1 MSQERI
7 VESLLGKT
15 TEKKKS
21 RMPARLDF
29 LQSATGLFLA
39 IFMIFHMLF
48 VSTILISKDFMLSV
62 TKAFELSFI
71 FEGGSTIP
79 VFITILIVFIIFIF
93 HAFLA
98 LRKFPISYREYLRLK
113 THSNLM
119 KHGDT
124 KLWIIQVGT
133 GFALFFLG
141 SVHLYIMLT
150 NPGNIGPY
158 ASSDRVY
165 SDMMWPL
172 YIMLL
177 AAVEFHGAIGLY
189 RLSVKWGWF
198 DGDDPKATR
207 KKLKKIKNI
216 LTWFFLILGFT
227 TLFAYMKIGYE
238 HRHNV
243 GERYVPT
250 TAVYQIDKKVEVA

>member
-1 MSQERI
+1 MSKDNI
-7 VESLLGKT
+7 IESLTGKT
-15 TEKKKS
+15 MKKHKS
-21 RMPARLDF
+21 RIPARLDF

-39 IFMIFHMLF
+39 VFMIFHMLF

-71 FEGGSTIP
+71 FEGGSSIP
-79 VFITILIVFIIFIF
+79 VFISILVVFIIFIF

-98 LRKFPISYREYLRLK
+98 MRKFPISYREALRLK
-113 THSNLM
+113 THSDLM
-119 KHGDT
+119 NHGDT
-124 KLWIIQVGT
+124 KLWIIQVIT

-165 SDMMWPL
+165 SDFMWPL
-172 YIMLL
+172 YILL
-177 AAVEFHGAIGLY
+177 LVAVEFHGAIGLY

-198 DGDDPKATR
+198 EGDDPKESR
-207 KKLKKIKNI
+207 KQLKKAKW
-216 LTWFFLILGFT
+216 LLSGVMLILGT
-227 TLFAYMKIGYE
+227 ATLIAYMKIGAE
-238 HRHNV
+238 HQANY
-243 GERYVPT
+243 GERYT
-250 TAVYQIDKKVEVA
+250 NQVEVQNAH

>member
-1 MSQERI
+1 MSKDHI
-7 VESLLGKT
+7 VESLTGKT
-15 TEKKKS
+15 MKKHKS
-21 RMPARLDF
+21 RIPAKLDF

-71 FEGGSTIP
+71 FEGGSSVP
-79 VFITILIVFIIFIF
+79 VFISILVVFIIFIF

-98 LRKFPISYREYLRLK
+98 MRKFPISYREALRLK
-113 THSNLM
+113 THSDLM
-119 KHGDT
+119 NHGDT
-124 KLWIIQVGT
+124 KLWMIQVVT

-165 SDMMWPL
+165 SDLMWPL
-172 YIMLL
+172 YILL
-177 AAVEFHGAIGLY
+177 LIAVEFHGAIGLY

-198 DGDDPKATR
+198 EGNDPKESR
-207 KKLKKIKNI
+207 KQLKKAKWI
-216 LTWFFLILGFT
+216 LSGVMLTLGAATLI
-227 TLFAYMKIGYE
+227 AYMKIGAE
-238 HRHNV
+238 HQANY
-243 GERYVPT
+243 GERYT
-250 TAVYQIDKKVEVA
+250 SQVEVQNAH

>member
-1 MSQERI
+1 MSKENV

-15 TEKKKS
+15 TQKKKS
-21 RMPARLDF
+21 RIPARLDF

-71 FEGGSTIP
+71 FEGGSSIP
-79 VFITILIVFIIFIF
+79 VFITILVVFIIFIF

-98 LRKFPISYREYLRLK
+98 MRKFPVSYREFLRLK
-113 THSNLM
+113 THSALM
-119 KHGDT
+119 NHGDT

-165 SDMMWPL
+165 SDWMWPL

-177 AAVEFHGAIGLY
+177 VAVEFHGAIGLY

-198 DGDDPKATR
+198 EGDDPKKSRAR
-207 KKLKKIKNI
+207 LKKAKWI
-216 LTWFFLILGFT
+216 LSGVMLTLGAATLI
-227 TLFAYMKIGYE
+227 AYMKIGAE
-238 HRHNV
+238 HQANY
-243 GERYVPT
+243 GERYTP
-250 TAVYQIDKKVEVA
+250 QVEVQHAH

>member
-1 MSQERI
+1 MIVIQQENTI
-7 VESLLGKT
+7 ETLTGKNR
-15 TEKKKS
+15 EKKKS

-29 LQSATGLFLA
+29 LQSASGLILA

-71 FEGGSTIP
+71 FEGGSSVP
-79 VFITILIVFIIFIF
+79 VFIAIFVVSVIFVF

-98 LRKFPISYREYLRLK
+98 MRKFPVSYKQYLRLK
-113 THSNLM
+113 INSDLLD
-119 KHGDT
+119 HGDT
-124 KLWIIQVGT
+124 KLWIIQVVT

-141 SVHLYIMLT
+141 SVHLYTMLT

-165 SDMMWPL
+165 SDLMWPL
-172 YIMLL
+172 YIALL
-177 AAVEFHGAIGLY
+177 IAVEFHGSIGLY

-198 DGDDPKATR
+198 EGEDYKVSR
-207 KKLKKIKNI
+207 KKLKKAKIV
-216 LTWFFLILGFT
+216 LTVVMLTLGVM
-227 TLFAYMKIGYE
+227 TLLAYAKIGYE
-238 HRHNV
+238 HQENY
-243 GERYVPT
+243 GERYT
-250 TAVYQIDKKVEVA
+250 HSVEVNHAN

>member
-1 MSQERI
+1 MSKDHI
-7 VESLLGKT
+7 VESLTGKT
-15 TEKKKS
+15 MKKHKS
-21 RMPARLDF
+21 RIPAKLDL

-71 FEGGSTIP
+71 FEGGSSVP
-79 VFITILIVFIIFIF
+79 VFISILVVFIIFIF

-98 LRKFPISYREYLRLK
+98 MRKFPISYREALRLK
-113 THSNLM
+113 THSDLM
-119 KHGDT
+119 NHGDT
-124 KLWIIQVGT
+124 KLWIIQLVT

-150 NPGNIGPY
+150 NPGNIGPF

-165 SDMMWPL
+165 SDFMWPL
-172 YIMLL
+172 YILL
-177 AAVEFHGAIGLY
+177 LIAVEFHGAIGLY

-198 DGDDPKATR
+198 EGDDPKKSR
-207 KKLKKIKNI
+207 KQLKKAKWI
-216 LTWFFLILGFT
+216 LSGVMLTLGAATLI
-227 TLFAYMKIGYE
+227 AYMKIGAE
-238 HRHNV
+238 HQAHY
-243 GERYVPT
+243 GERYT
-250 TAVYQIDKKVEVA
+250 SQVEVENAN

>member
-1 MSQERI
+1 VFKERV

-15 TEKKKS
+15 TQKKKS
-21 RMPARLDF
+21 RIPAKLDF
-29 LQSATGLFLA
+29 LQSATGLILA

-48 VSTILISKDFMLSV
+48 VSTILISKDFMFSV

-71 FEGGSTIP
+71 FEGGSSVP
-79 VFITILIVFIIFIF
+79 VFISILVVFILFIF

-98 LRKFPISYREYLRLK
+98 MRKFPISYREVLRLK
-113 THSNLM
+113 THSDLM
-119 KHGDT
+119 NHGDT
-124 KLWIIQVGT
+124 KLWIVQVVT

-150 NPGNIGPY
+150 NPGNIGPF

-165 SDMMWPL
+165 SDYMWPL

-177 AAVEFHGAIGLY
+177 VAVEFHGAIGLY

-198 DGDDPKATR
+198 EGDNPKESR
-207 KKLKKIKNI
+207 KQLKKAKWI
-216 LTWFFLILGFT
+216 LSGVMLILGAA
-227 TLFAYMKIGYE
+227 TLISYMKIGAE
-238 HRHNV
+238 HQANY
-243 GERYVPT
+243 GERYT
-250 TAVYQIDKKVEVA
+250 TQVEVQHAH

>member
-1 MSQERI
+1 MSNDRI

-15 TEKKKS
+15 TQKKKS
-21 RMPARLDF
+21 RIPARLDF

-62 TKAFELSFI
+62 TKAFELSFL
-71 FEGGSTIP
+71 FEGGSSIP
-79 VFITILIVFIIFIF
+79 VFITILVVFIIFIF

-98 LRKFPISYREYLRLK
+98 LRKFPISYKEALRLK
-113 THSNLM
+113 THSDLM

-198 DGDDPKATR
+198 EGDDPKKSRAR
-207 KKLKKIKNI
+207 LKKAKWI
-216 LTWFFLILGFT
+216 LSGVMLTLGVA
-227 TLFAYMKIGYE
+227 TLLAYMKIGAE
-238 HRHNV
+238 HQANY
-243 GERYVPT
+243 GERYIP
-250 TAVYQIDKKVEVA
+250 QSEVQNAN